1 MQPIHTCTHHPEL
14 VSSWL
19 NTEFNIYS
27 NQNTHTANAQSGQ
40 HDASNG
46 GTVLH
51 SKHRVGPLMFDSDI
65 NCGGINIPCSPC

>member
-46 GTVLH
+46 GLFAYV
-51 SKHRVGPLMFDSDI
+51 
-65 NCGGINIPCSPC
+65 